1 MTDRDRM
8 AQFDLGFFLSVVAIG
23 AILLLQLLLRAGY
36 VELEKALK

>member
-8 AQFDLGFFLSVVAIG
+8 TQFDLGFFLSVATG